1 MDLREMVEGIVRE
14 VVTEVVG
21 DVLGKSSRDVTEPT
35 DSDSD
40 TPRRGRQTQTQTGA
54 RVTYWL
60 TKAGKRANAS
70 KDLRGNNKRVFAV
83 IGKREGLTKRQI
95 WEKVKDHVSTPKS
108 AESNIYQ
115 LQNAGLV
122 ESRENG
128 D

>member
-1 MDLREMVEGIVRE
+1 MVEGIVRE
-14 VVTEVVG
+14 VVKEVVG
-21 DVLGKSSRDVTEPT
+21 DVLGKSSRDITEPT
-35 DSDSD
+35 DNDSD
-40 TPRRGRQTQTQTGA
+40 KPARRTQRETGNGA

-60 TKAGKRANAS
+60 TKAGKRANAN

-115 LQNAGLV
+115 LQNAGLI

>member
-14 VVTEVVG
+14 VVKEVVG
-21 DVLGKSSRDVTEPT
+21 DVLGKSSRDITEPT
-35 DSDSD
+35 DNDTDS
-40 TPRRGRQTQTQTGA
+40 PRRGKREQTNGA

-60 TKAGKRANAS
+60 TRKGKAKSAAA
-70 KDLRGNNKRVFAV
+70 DLRGNNKRVFAV
-83 IGKREGLTKRQI
+83 VGKREGLTKRQI

-115 LQNAGLV
+115 LQNAGLI

>member
-14 VVTEVVG
+14 VVKDVVG
-21 DVLGKSSRDVTEPT
+21 DVLGKSKDITEPT
-35 DSDSD
+35 DSDTD
-40 TPRRGRQTQTQTGA
+40 TSTRRGKREQTNGA

-60 TKAGKRANAS
+60 TRKGKAKNAAS
-70 KDLRGNNKRVFAV
+70 DLRGNNKRVFAA
-83 IGKREGLTKRQI
+83 IAKREGLTKRQI